1 MSRPFSCPCG
11 VPIQKLAHDHTT
23 RLTFAPPAHAFY
35 PSRTTFRPVPLEHST
50 LKRGGRG
57 LASGA
62 GLLVTCTR
70 VVARVEARSTFVPV
84 NPTVFVLAATRSPMS
99 SFQPRKPA
107 GSTQGGQFDTKP
119 HAAIDMGDVISDA
132 RPIIAGQCFDNSEV
146 GNWSYEPSIVHIC
159 SMRDS
164 KLAGGWGGSTF
175 IECDMNGAQCTQ
187 TDFSDSEI
195 SGTSLMNTSF
205 TRGQSKKLALTNT
218 HADGMRFTMM
228 TSPDMQWTSVKGG
241 YITIRGCEMYGLKAL
256 SCDLANM
263 DIADTMM
270 DHAGFDD
277 TIIACATIHN
287 VSMQDAEVRGGS
299 ANAMKVSDSDI
310 SQFALMNTTACDCTF
325 TNTNVQNMYVKN
337 TDMRRTSFE
346 GECPAA
352 GAQFI
357 GSDLRGSNMHGMLF
371 EEDDHA
377 HIRDCNVDGLR
388 LRRDQEERFTFTNCT
403 GYIIW
408 S

>member
-1 MSRPFSCPCG
+1 MPPTSD
-11 VPIQKLAHDHTT
+11 L
-23 RLTFAPPAHAFY
+23 RLIAY
-35 PSRTTFRPVPLEHST
+35 SGSGSLNFR
-50 LKRGGRG
+50 
-57 LASGA
+57 A
-62 GLLVTCTR
+62 GQPER
-70 VVARVEARSTFVPV
+70 FVP
-84 NPTVFVLAATRSPMS
+84 AATGSSMS

-218 HADGMRFTMM
+218 HADGMRFTRM

-241 YITIRGCEMYGLKAL
+241 YITICGCEMYGLKAL

-310 SQFALMNTTACDCTF
+310 SQFALMDTTACDCTF

-371 EEDDHA
+371 EEDDQV

-388 LRRDQEERFTFTNCT
+388 LRRDQEERFIFTNCT